1 MTEVVEPDPGMIGG
15 VPTPPLALLPRP
27 ARLFD
32 ARAARLDVLADGS
45 NLGPYLRFLAGLARV
60 QARLAA
66 DLPAPLPVPADR
78 VALARASRMPPID
91 RHDAIA
97 DPALDATL
105 TALCREATAIEM
117 PAAARLALDAVAA
130 ASAEDRRWLLGNVL
144 DDAIPADSPAP
155 HLFAAAAVQVHMARI
170 AAALDA
176 GQLVPIRT
184 GVCPA
189 CGGRPASS
197 VVTGVQG
204 AEGTRYAACSC
215 CQTLWNEVRVKC
227 LCCGSTK
234 GIGLQS
240 VDDGTGE
247 ATVRAETC
255 DECGSWVKQ
264 MLQTRNPALDP
275 VADDVGTLGLDALMR
290 GGAWRRGGMNPFLIG
305 Y

>member
-1 MTEVVEPDPGMIGG
+1 MTQVAEPDPGMIGG
-15 VPTPPLALLPRP
+15 VPTPPLAILPRP
-27 ARLFD
+27 ERLFGQ
-32 ARAARLDVLADGS
+32 RAARFDVLAEGS
-45 NLGPYLRFLAGLARV
+45 NLGPYLRFLADLARA

-66 DLPAPLPVPADR
+66 DLPAPAPVPSDR

-91 RHDAIA
+91 RHDAVA
-97 DPALDATL
+97 EPLLDDTL
-105 TALCREATAIEM
+105 SALCREAAGIEM

-130 ASAEDRRWLLGNVL
+130 ATSDDRRWLLGNVL
-144 DDAIPADSPAP
+144 DDAIPVDSPAP
-155 HLFAAAAVQVHMARI
+155 HLFAAAAVQVHLARI
-170 AAALDA
+170 AATLDA
-176 GQLVPIRT
+176 RQLVPIRT

-264 MLQTRNPALDP
+264 MLQTKNPALDP

-290 GGAWRRGGMNPFLIG
+290 GGTWRRGGVNPFLSG